1 MQRAN
6 SSWWTRFGRWTR
18 FHLIRALREN
28 ASPART
34 AFGLGLGAFIGIFP
48 SFLIGTPLS
57 FYLAG
62 KLGLNRAAAV
72 AGAMVSMNPLTAP
85 FLYSLSAWLGLE
97 ILGREVDAQAQG
109 MLSYLRH
116 YTGPFLLGNTLV
128 AASIALILT
137 AVMFLAIRRLGRAG
151 VRSLLARPRRYRPVT
166 PSRPETGSSA
176 GAGVVKP

>member
-1 MQRAN
+1 M
-6 SSWWTRFGRWTR
+6 R

-34 AFGLGLGAFIGIFP
+34 AFGLGVGAFIGIFP

-57 FYLAG
+57 FYVAG

-109 MLSYLRH
+109 LLSYLRT

-128 AASIALILT
+128 ALSIALILT
-137 AVMFLAIRRLGRAG
+137 AVMFLMIRRLGRNG
-151 VRSLLARPRRYRPVT
+151 VRTLLARPRRFRPA
-166 PSRPETGSSA
+166 PPARRAAAGSSA
-176 GAGVVKP
+176 GAGVLKP

>member
-1 MQRAN
+1 MQRQKAG
-6 SSWWTRFGRWTR
+6 WWTRFGRWTR

-34 AFGLGLGAFIGIFP
+34 ALGLGLGAFIGIFP

-57 FYLAG
+57 FYVAG

-72 AGAMVSMNPLTAP
+72 AGATVSMNPLTAP

-109 MLSYLRH
+109 MLSYLRE

-128 AASIALILT
+128 ALTAALILT
-137 AVMFLAIRRLGRAG
+137 IAMFLIIRSRGPAG
-151 VRSLLARPRRYRPVT
+151 LRTLLRRPKRYRPA
-166 PSRPETGSSA
+166 PPANRSDAPSSA
-176 GAGVVKP
+176 EILKP